1 MFARPSI
8 ARATTSARA
17 RASLASRRV
26 VERALA
32 PPRTSSSRATSSV
45 GDAPPTVVRV
55 LARRGGQTRRRSG
68 SRARSP
74 RGRPFATPTERSEA
88 GVDVEVLDP
97 ASDAARP
104 RAADVAGSGPIARAD
119 DDAPPAGGLSIAGVP
134 VTPEVAAIVLVYFV
148 QGILGLSR
156 LAKDFFV
163 KDELGLDPAQASLI
177 FSASSVPWL
186 VKPLW
191 GFISDSIPLFG
202 YRRKSYLAL
211 CGGIGALAGVSLWGV
226 VDDVPGAAAAFTLGS
241 LSTAFADVV
250 IDSVVVAIARGES
263 QALSGSLQSLCWGS
277 VAIGGI
283 ASAYFSG
290 SLIEEYGTRYV
301 FGVTAL
307 FPLLIAGAALL
318 VDEAKIESDA
328 ARRTDEAGRDRDVA
342 RADTEMGTRV
352 ETSTALA
359 SAADERLSVGAQLA
373 ELGKKLWS
381 VGKQRSIWAP
391 TAFVFLW
398 QATPNPGTAMFYFT
412 TNELGFTPEFL
423 GRVALA
429 RSAAALFGVG
439 LYNTTLKRV
448 PLKKM
453 FLWSAVL
460 GTALG
465 LTQLILVSG
474 YNRELGISD
483 QFFSLGDTVVLTVLG
498 EVSFL
503 PVLVLAAKV
512 CPEGVEA
519 TLFAALMSVFN
530 AGGVASGA
538 LGAALT
544 SALGVTSENFD
555 NLFELVLLCNLSSLV
570 PLLGLGWLDEAEGDD
585 SEGDDSEEK

>member
-1 MFARPSI
+1 MLLPPADGLIFRAVAANDDVSVDPKITRRQRPRGNNRSHTPERDDAMFARPSI

-74 RGRPFATPTERSEA
+74 RGRPFASPPERSEA

-119 DDAPPAGGLSIAGVP
+119 DDAPSAGGLSISGVP

-211 CGGIGALAGVSLWGV
+211 CGGIGALAGLSLWGV

-250 IDSVVVAIARGES
+250 ID
-263 QALSGSLQSLCWGS
+263 
-277 VAIGGI
+277 
-283 ASAYFSG
+283 
-290 SLIEEYGTRYV
+290 
-301 FGVTAL
+301 
-307 FPLLIAGAALL
+307 P
-318 VDEAKIESDA
+318 
-328 ARRTDEAGRDRDVA
+328 
-342 RADTEMGTRV
+342 
-352 ETSTALA
+352 
-359 SAADERLSVGAQLA
+359 
-373 ELGKKLWS
+373 
-381 VGKQRSIWAP
+381 
-391 TAFVFLW
+391 
-398 QATPNPGTAMFYFT
+398 
-412 TNELGFTPEFL
+412 
-423 GRVALA
+423 
-429 RSAAALFGVG
+429 
-439 LYNTTLKRV
+439 
-448 PLKKM
+448 
-453 FLWSAVL
+453 
-460 GTALG
+460 
-465 LTQLILVSG
+465 
-474 YNRELGISD
+474 
-483 QFFSLGDTVVLTVLG
+483 
-498 EVSFL
+498 
-503 PVLVLAAKV
+503 
-512 CPEGVEA
+512 
-519 TLFAALMSVFN
+519 
-530 AGGVASGA
+530 
-538 LGAALT
+538 
-544 SALGVTSENFD
+544 
-555 NLFELVLLCNLSSLV
+555 
-570 PLLGLGWLDEAEGDD
+570 
-585 SEGDDSEEK
+585 

>member
-1 MFARPSI
+1 M
-8 ARATTSARA
+8 
-17 RASLASRRV
+17 
-26 VERALA
+26 
-32 PPRTSSSRATSSV
+32 
-45 GDAPPTVVRV
+45 
-55 LARRGGQTRRRSG
+55 
-68 SRARSP
+68 
-74 RGRPFATPTERSEA
+74 
-88 GVDVEVLDP
+88 
-97 ASDAARP
+97 
-104 RAADVAGSGPIARAD
+104 
-119 DDAPPAGGLSIAGVP
+119 
-134 VTPEVAAIVLVYFV
+134 
-148 QGILGLSR
+148 
-156 LAKDFFV
+156 
-163 KDELGLDPAQASLI
+163 
-177 FSASSVPWL
+177 
-186 VKPLW
+186 
-191 GFISDSIPLFG
+191 
-202 YRRKSYLAL
+202 
-211 CGGIGALAGVSLWGV
+211 
-226 VDDVPGAAAAFTLGS
+226 
-241 LSTAFADVV
+241 
-250 IDSVVVAIARGES
+250 
-263 QALSGSLQSLCWGS
+263 
-277 VAIGGI
+277 
-283 ASAYFSG
+283 
-290 SLIEEYGTRYV
+290 IEEYGTRYV

-530 AGGVASGA
+530 AGGVASGR
-538 LGAALT
+538 
-544 SALGVTSENFD
+544 SARRSHPR
-555 NLFELVLLCNLSSLV
+555 S
-570 PLLGLGWLDEAEGDD
+570 A
-585 SEGDDSEEK
+585 